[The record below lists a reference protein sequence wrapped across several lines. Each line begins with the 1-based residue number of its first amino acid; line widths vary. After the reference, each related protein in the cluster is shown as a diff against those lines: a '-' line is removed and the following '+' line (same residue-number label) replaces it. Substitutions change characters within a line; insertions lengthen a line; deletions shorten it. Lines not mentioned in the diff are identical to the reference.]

1 MKKILNGSDLKP
13 NELCLVRR
21 SRFREVH
28 SVLTA
33 GAIRVVCFRKNGQDR
48 RGDGSNKQRHEGSRE
63 ELDRDG
69 KMLWNLCVAV

>member
-1 MKKILNGSDLKP
+1 MSGSSV
-13 NELCLVRR
+13 LVLGG
-21 SRFREVH
+21 SQ

-48 RGDGSNKQRHEGSRE
+48 RGDGSNKQRHEGSRK

-69 KMLWNLCVAV
+69 KMLWDLCIAV